1 MNWHRTPR
9 ARLLLQSCVTN
20 PPIRRVVPKSYAQSI
35 DYTVEYE
42 GWQVEALEKLCAAAG
57 TKALAK
63 SDDGDPADFIR
74 WCAIGSVN
82 EILERLLVNGS
93 IERARQLAGISEQ
106 MEAA

>member
-1 MNWHRTPR
+1 MNRNQTPR
-9 ARLLLQSCVTN
+9 ARMLLQSCIAN

-35 DYTVEYE
+35 DYTVEYG
-42 GWQVEALEKLCAAAG
+42 GWQVEALEKLRDAAG
-57 TKALAK
+57 AKALAK

-82 EILERLLVNGS
+82 DILEALLVNGS
-93 IERARQLAGISEQ
+93 IERARIAGISEQ